1 MRPFM
6 PRGLRP
12 LVSST
17 ISSSARTP
25 STRLFSSQLRHV
37 RAPSTPLRA
46 HPSLRRI
53 IPPILRHNSS
63 SSKPLTDA
71 VAEDEAHRALQNE
84 ERRKAEAAYRISF
97 TCKPCGQRSEHRM
110 SKQGYHHGTV
120 LIQCPSC
127 KNRHVMSDHLGIFF
141 DKSTTLEDLLKEG
154 GQTITHGMLDGDMEV
169 WEDGT
174 LRKIGGTAA
183 PEEVPDGQSEGEA
196 DKSEEQK

>member
-120 LIQCPSC
+120 LIQSIT
-127 KNRHVMSDHLGIFF
+127 SASSST
-141 DKSTTLEDLLKEG
+141 KSTTLEDLLKEG